1 MKISNN
7 ALNFLLAQYRAIFK
21 RAYIKGIASAVIL
34 TAGLAAGQAQAT
46 PTAQDPIWTNDGS
59 NWSIQSGGTAITASG
74 SSVAGDYDNGTDA
87 DHNDGIV
94 SGETLV
100 IGASGTPINGDVTSI
115 TSGSAYGGYVS
126 LGDDKTMNALAE
138 GNYLYVKSGGTL
150 NTDGNIVGGWAKTN
164 GSGFATARDNHLI
177 IEKDATLT
185 KAGQFIGAVA
195 AGNNGALAE
204 GNSFTFTGADAKT
217 TLTNNGNFGAT
228 VFVGESGGKAGAKG
242 TFEALGNTL
251 KMSNFAVTDVNAPTK
266 QKTFVGGN
274 IQVLNAA
281 ENNSITLRAQGNTV
295 DLSNFTIGNASYTTN
310 SSGNVANIAANYV
323 VNNEGTKHAVALV
336 EANGSGDTGVILNNG
351 DIFGASI
358 YGGFAQNVSGGSATA
373 SNNSVSI
380 TNTDLF
386 VSTSGSASSQKYIMN
401 AITGGHAESTYTTA
415 GQKVNLTASNN
426 VVSIINDEN
435 DKAKTPHTMQGTVY
449 GAKLTL
455 TSGSGITNFVGAT
468 LTADGNQVT
477 VGEGVDVID
486 GSIYGAYLE
495 SNVGTATESGG
506 ATLHASNNSVTID
519 GSWTFSDN
527 ASIATVAA
535 EAGRLTAENNKLVL
549 NGKVNGGGAVIAAVV
564 SSAQPKIP
572 GTLENPGNHNLS
584 NNSVEIGANA
594 EITNAN
600 IYAAQSL
607 AHSAYTLNND
617 VTVSGKV
624 TNSDIYGGTGADSLV
639 DVQANSRLT
648 YNDGAAGPDSGST
661 HVISSDVVNLDGVVS
676 VDQYA
681 TLQVKGYGK
690 NGMNNAGSYNTNQTT
705 VGSTAE
711 LYNRNVVELFGDTTV
726 EANAKLH
733 ALTDGAKLKVNGN
746 STAVTTD
753 DDLQVGLVGGRGQLT
768 IAKSQL
774 QSYLTAGDNYTLDKT
789 TDTDKAGTVEVTS
802 GGVLEFTDSNIDLAT
817 LDYTSDSGADTGKIL
832 VGTTAGSTILKG
844 DAVTVSH
851 ALAQNGTKVADGTI
865 TLNKDGEFGDE
876 YSKLDKL
883 TTTDGVSIEANDLF
897 LGSSR
902 INAEQSKDIT
912 FEKAT
917 AKDSINFTVGSG
929 TFTLASE
936 VAGNNYMHTNDL
948 ASDLEYFTA
957 LNGTISGDVD
967 VVSGG
972 ALTVEY
978 GHWTAQG
985 DIELKADASAGGGA
999 LNVGINNTTNTN
1011 DRNHI
1016 ANGDAA
1022 LPDAT
1027 LVLDQA
1033 LTVNLSG
1040 AGTVTVTVDGQ
1051 SRGWTGDNRLGVYD
1065 EQLAQSTVGDDHYVM
1080 LDLRNGLD
1088 VVGTDAGVL
1097 SGKFQMDV
1105 KSGGVVKMMADDLN
1119 TLLVQ
1124 NDGAAQTSGS
1134 FISVSDRA
1142 HLQVTGDVSADFG
1155 DFGQVSGAN
1164 GIKLDDGVMSA
1175 NSLSLIHEHDNSA
1188 ATPEESAYY
1197 ATGANK
1203 IDFGS
1208 STGTVAVKE
1217 VVINDLQRVTKPEG
1231 STSDNNYASEV
1242 VFARGTLD
1250 IGENLSSINDTL
1262 VVGESG
1268 SADHVA
1274 NLRFYGADIVEGDS
1288 GAAGT
1293 INVDTVRVANGKVS
1307 VLNGAWEGNTFDL
1320 GASGNMVIGGSEDD
1334 RANLTA
1340 QSLKMAQSSF
1350 LDVLAT
1356 GNMTV
1361 NSVDFSG
1368 LTAAATHADGASVVD
1383 TGVHVAGTLTING
1396 TSAEKGGVTFG
1407 AEGSIDIAKNGVLK
1421 FGSAATTG
1429 AILANNTYNG
1439 AASIKLVEG
1448 YTKIANNGGA
1458 LHLALSESTVF
1469 DGDAIK
1475 ALKTALFTTG
1485 TTGSFENPGSSTQ
1498 LKDGGVLN
1506 IGDASFKG
1514 ITGFEQLTAPGT
1526 SGYTIAWDN
1535 VREFSDV
1542 FGNDVTNNQLS
1553 QANVNSIQQGA
1564 DKIQGHWGSLSMES
1578 GVAAGA
1584 QVTIA
1589 GDTTLYNAAGNNGFF
1604 VSDASHQEAKGAIVE
1619 AQKDLELLGGGT
1631 IGRVSLENGSND
1643 AYKNLTILE
1652 VRDGATTIAAIDA
1665 KDAASIAQN
1674 TVVNLYSDTTVTG
1687 DITNIGVVEAYQ
1699 GAQVKA
1705 ANAKVDEVS
1714 TQNADITIAGDLEF
1728 KDAYVFGGSI
1738 TAKNAD
1744 MTAVTIA
1751 GDVGDVGVING
1762 GLFKVTDTFTADENA
1777 KIQVG
1782 IDVSSLPTA
1791 DTTID
1796 DITLD
1801 DGTVAGGTGYLEV
1814 GTLEL
1819 NGANLIVDPEYD
1831 EATAVAAALKFKKGN
1846 ETYSTNDVGTMDG
1859 RIHVGKNAAFGV
1871 GATLAETQAAIAEYQ
1886 VGGALDQEK
1895 YGSILYLNGQLT
1907 VDNGSEIALNAHDND
1922 IRQSLLYTISQLE
1935 ENQFADLGLGKNT
1948 AIIMTQKAFED
1959 GEGNKTGTAIH
1970 FDRQDAVVNG
1980 AGGEI
1985 VLAGDFDLSDEL
1997 TIFSDKGNAT
2007 DATKTGVNVIGSIE
2021 VRTANG
2027 FLFDT
2032 LSGENAG
2039 KVNLTVDKDRAYQV
2053 MSQASDPVVETLIAY
2068 APSSSSSQGGATTP
2082 DNGAEDSGETV
2093 PATES
2098 ETQDALAQNNGRS
2111 GAIVELPGETTPE
2124 TPSEPTTPGED
2135 GEQGGEQ
2142 PSEPTAPAASHKS
2155 AFLNAVVINT
2165 HGAPAEQAARLGVY
2179 GGTAQVG
2186 LAAAGSN
2193 SDVLESRFGIGAN
2206 AQSLN
2211 LASNGMG
2218 GTLWVAP
2225 IYKSS
2230 DSDDFGAQGLNYG
2243 VDFDLY
2249 GVALGGDY
2257 KVTNEVTVGAMFN
2270 VGSGSLDGQGN
2281 AAAAGTS
2288 NDFDY
2293 FGFALY
2299 GAYQAGA
2306 LTVTGDLSYTQV
2318 DNDLEGSNE
2327 VGKLTASSDTS
2338 AWSLG
2343 VTGQYKFSFAAVD
2356 VTPHAGLRFTSLD
2369 LDDYSLEAAGYGNV
2383 ANYDGDTLSVF
2394 SIPVGVTFAKTIEG
2408 ESWNVTPA
2416 LDLHVTGQ
2424 FGDDEAEGTVAWT
2437 GTNLSTNVSSEIF
2450 DSFTYGATVGVQA
2463 ESNSFSFGVGLGY
2476 TGSSNTDEFSAQAN
2490 ARFTF

>member
-1 MKISNN
+1 MLSRLSI
-7 ALNFLLAQYRAIFK
+7 LVQYSK
-21 RAYIKGIASAVIL
+21 V
-34 TAGLAAGQAQAT
+34 
-46 PTAQDPIWTNDGS
+46 
-59 NWSIQSGGTAITASG
+59 
-74 SSVAGDYDNGTDA
+74 GD
-87 DHNDGIV
+87 
-94 SGETLV
+94 
-100 IGASGTPINGDVTSI
+100 
-115 TSGSAYGGYVS
+115 
-126 LGDDKTMNALAE
+126 
-138 GNYLYVKSGGTL
+138 
-150 NTDGNIVGGWAKTN
+150 
-164 GSGFATARDNHLI
+164 
-177 IEKDATLT
+177 
-185 KAGQFIGAVA
+185 
-195 AGNNGALAE
+195 
-204 GNSFTFTGADAKT
+204 
-217 TLTNNGNFGAT
+217 
-228 VFVGESGGKAGAKG
+228 
-242 TFEALGNTL
+242 
-251 KMSNFAVTDVNAPTK
+251 
-266 QKTFVGGN
+266 KTFVGGN
-274 IQVLNAA
+274 IQILNLDA
-281 ENNSITLRAQGNTV
+281 NNKIDAISAQGNTV
-295 DLSNFTIGNASYTTN
+295 KLVDFTLGAANHTTGYEIG
-310 SSGNVANIAANYV
+310 NIAANSV
-323 VNNEGTKHAVALV
+323 VHLESNKYEVDLV
-336 EANGSGDTGVILNNG
+336 EANGSGDTGVILSNG
-351 DIFGASI
+351 KIYGATV
-358 YGGFAQNVSGGSATA
+358 YGGFAQNVAGGSANA
-373 SNNSVSI
+373 NSNIVSI
-380 TNTDLF
+380 TDTDLL
-386 VSTSGSASSQKYIMN
+386 VSTSGSGPTAAYIYN
-401 AITGGHAESTYTTA
+401 AVTGGHAESTVTSG
-415 GQKVNLTASNN
+415 GQKVSLEASSNT
-426 VVSIINDEN
+426 VTIEN
-435 DKAKTPHTMQGTVY
+435 KATDITKTRYAVNGPVAVMGAHLSLKSGGTGV
-449 GAKLTL
+449 TD
-455 TSGSGITNFVGAT
+455 FVGST
-468 LTADGNQVT
+468 LTANNNKVT
-477 VGEGVDVID
+477 IGAGIDVT
-486 GSIYGAYLE
+486 GSIAGVLIETDAAK
-495 SNVGTATESGG
+495 NVKSGG
-506 ATLHASNNSVTID
+506 ATIRASGNTVTFN
-519 GSWTFSDN
+519 GTWHTSSN
-527 ASIATVAA
+527 ASITTVVA
-535 EAGRLTAENNKLVL
+535 EAGQTTAENNKLII
-549 NGKVNGGGAVIAAVV
+549 NGEVDGGGALIAAVV
-564 SSAQPKIP
+564 ASAQPAITSK
-572 GTLENPGNHNLS
+572 LDNPPAHQLS
-584 NNSVEIGANA
+584 NNSIEIGADAVIDNA
-594 EITNAN
+594 D
-600 IYAAQSL
+600 IYAVRSSD
-607 AHSAYTLNND
+607 HNAYTLNND
-617 VTVSGKV
+617 VTVAGTVS
-624 TNSDIYGGTGADSLV
+624 NSDIYGGTGADSLV

-648 YNDGAAGPDSGST
+648 YNDGTAGAGNGSN
-661 HVISSDVVNLDGVVS
+661 HVISSDNVDLGGVIS
-676 VDQYA
+676 VGQYD
-681 TLQVKGYGK
+681 TLSIKGYAN
-690 NGMNNAGSYNTNQTT
+690 NGNTNTTGSGTKYNTNLTNIK
-705 VGSTAE
+705 STAE
-711 LYNRNVVELFGDTTV
+711 LYNHGTVELLGDTTV
-726 EANAKLH
+726 AAGAKLH
-733 ALTDGAKLKVNGN
+733 ALTEGAKLKVNGD
-746 STAVTTD
+746 STAVTTA
-753 DDLQVGLVGGRGQLT
+753 DDLNVGLVGGRGQLT
-768 IAKSQL
+768 ISKAQL
-774 QSYLTAGDNYTLDKT
+774 QSYLTAGEKYTLDT
-789 TDTDKAGTVEVTS
+789 YSGTDKAGTVEVTS

-817 LDYTSDSGADTGKIL
+817 LDYSNTDVAGKIYVAKDSGSA
-832 VGTTAGSTILKG
+832 ILKG

-851 ALAQNGTKVADGTI
+851 ALATNGTKVASGDIKLNNDGKFSQTEYDKI
-865 TLNKDGEFGDE
+865 DTLTQTSGI
-876 YSKLDKL
+876 
-883 TTTDGVSIEANDLF
+883 SIEANDLI

-902 INAEQSKDIT
+902 ISDTQSAEIK

-929 TFTLASE
+929 TFTLTSK

-948 ASDLEYFTA
+948 ASELDYFTA
-957 LNGTISGDVD
+957 LNGTITGDVD

-972 ALTVEY
+972 ELTIEY

-985 DIELKADASAGGGA
+985 DIELKADASTGGGA
-999 LNVGINNTTNTN
+999 LTVGIDNSDSTA
-1011 DRNHI
+1011 RNYI
-1016 ANGDAA
+1016 DKGNAKA

-1027 LVLDQA
+1027 LVLDKA

-1040 AGTVTVTVDGQ
+1040 AGTATVTVDGKQ
-1051 SRGWTGDNRLGVYD
+1051 TGGYSYTDDKHNRLGVYD
-1065 EQLAQSTVGDDHYVM
+1065 EELAQSTVGDDHYVM
-1080 LDLRNGLD
+1080 LDLRNGLA
-1088 VVGTDAGVL
+1088 VLGDANGDL
-1097 SGKFQMDV
+1097 KGKFEMDV
-1105 KSGGVVKMMADDLN
+1105 ESGGVVKMMADDLN
-1119 TLLVQ
+1119 ALLVQ
-1124 NDGAAQTSGS
+1124 NNAEGTDSKSGS
-1134 FISVSDRA
+1134 QITISDKA
-1142 HLQVTGDVSADFG
+1142 HLQVTGDVSATFR
-1155 DFGQVSGAN
+1155 DFGQVSGDN

-1175 NSLSLIHEHDNSA
+1175 NSLSLIHEHNNSA
-1188 ATPEESAYY
+1188 TTPEESAYY

-1217 VVINDLQRVTKPEG
+1217 VEINDLQRVTKPDE

-1262 VVGESG
+1262 VVGV
-1268 SADHVA
+1268 ADGTATVA
-1274 NLRFYGADIVEGDS
+1274 NLDFYGADIVEGAS
-1288 GAAGT
+1288 GATGT
-1293 INVDTVRVANGKVS
+1293 INVDTVRVANGTVS
-1307 VLNGAWEGNTFDL
+1307 VLNGAWEGNAFDL
-1320 GASGNMVIGGSEDD
+1320 GTSGNMVIGNSDDSDD

-1350 LDVLAT
+1350 LNVLAT

-1368 LTAAATHADGASVVD
+1368 LTTAATRNGVNSATDDA
-1383 TGVHVAGTLTING
+1383 GVHVAGTLTING
-1396 TSAEKGGVTFG
+1396 TSGDKAGVKFG
-1407 AEGSIDIAKNGVLK
+1407 AEGSIDIAKNGILK

-1439 AASIKLVEG
+1439 AASIKLVDG

-1458 LHLALSESTVF
+1458 MHLALSESTVF

-1475 ALKTALFTTG
+1475 ALKTALF

-1535 VREFSDV
+1535 VREFSDIY
-1542 FGNDVTNNQLS
+1542 GNDVTNNQLS

-1564 DKIQGHWGSLSMES
+1564 DKIQGHCGSLSMES

-1665 KDAASIAQN
+1665 KDAASIAKN

-1687 DITNIGVVEAYQ
+1687 DITNIDVVEAYQ

-1714 TQNADITIAGDLEF
+1714 TQNADIAIAGDLEF

-1762 GLFKVTDTFTADENA
+1762 GLFKVTDTFTAEKNA

-1791 DTTID
+1791 DTTLD

-1819 NGANLIVDPEYD
+1819 NGADLVVDPEYD
-1831 EATAVAAALKFKKGN
+1831 EATAVAAALKFKKGP
-1846 ETYSTNDVGTMDG
+1846 ETYSTNDVGTMVG

-1970 FDRQDAVVNG
+1970 FDREDAVVNG

-1985 VLAGDFDLSDEL
+1985 VLAGDFDLSDQL
-1997 TIFSDKGNAT
+1997 TIFSDNGNDT

-2032 LSGENAG
+2032 LSGEDEG
-2039 KVNLTVDKDRAYQV
+2039 KVNLKVDTDRAYQV
-2053 MSQASDPVVETLIAY
+2053 MSQASNPVVETLIAY

-2082 DNGAEDSGETV
+2082 DNGAEGSSKTV
-2093 PATES
+2093 PATPIAEQN
-2098 ETQDALAQNNGRS
+2098 TLAQTNGRS
-2111 GAIVELPGETTPE
+2111 GPIVELPGETTPE
-2124 TPSEPTTPGED
+2124 TPSEPSEPSTPGEG
-2135 GEQGGEQ
+2135 GEPSNPGAGEQ
-2142 PSEPTAPAASHKS
+2142 PSEPTAPAASNKS

-2225 IYKSS
+2225 IYKSQ

-2257 KVTNEVTVGAMFN
+2257 KVTNEITVGAMFN

-2416 LDLHVTGQ
+2416 LDLHITGQ

-2476 TGSSNTDEFSAQAN
+2476 TGSSNADEFSAQAN

>member
-1 MKISNN
+1 MVPLYRCQTPRFSLLLHLRVIHDDNSN
-7 ALNFLLAQYRAIFK
+7 LAQEDATY
-21 RAYIKGIASAVIL
+21 IAS
-34 TAGLAAGQAQAT
+34 
-46 PTAQDPIWTNDGS
+46 
-59 NWSIQSGGTAITASG
+59 
-74 SSVAGDYDNGTDA
+74 
-87 DHNDGIV
+87 
-94 SGETLV
+94 
-100 IGASGTPINGDVTSI
+100 
-115 TSGSAYGGYVS
+115 
-126 LGDDKTMNALAE
+126 
-138 GNYLYVKSGGTL
+138 
-150 NTDGNIVGGWAKTN
+150 
-164 GSGFATARDNHLI
+164 
-177 IEKDATLT
+177 
-185 KAGQFIGAVA
+185 
-195 AGNNGALAE
+195 
-204 GNSFTFTGADAKT
+204 
-217 TLTNNGNFGAT
+217 
-228 VFVGESGGKAGAKG
+228 
-242 TFEALGNTL
+242 
-251 KMSNFAVTDVNAPTK
+251 
-266 QKTFVGGN
+266 
-274 IQVLNAA
+274 
-281 ENNSITLRAQGNTV
+281 
-295 DLSNFTIGNASYTTN
+295 
-310 SSGNVANIAANYV
+310 
-323 VNNEGTKHAVALV
+323 
-336 EANGSGDTGVILNNG
+336 
-351 DIFGASI
+351 
-358 YGGFAQNVSGGSATA
+358 
-373 SNNSVSI
+373 
-380 TNTDLF
+380 
-386 VSTSGSASSQKYIMN
+386 
-401 AITGGHAESTYTTA
+401 
-415 GQKVNLTASNN
+415 
-426 VVSIINDEN
+426 
-435 DKAKTPHTMQGTVY
+435 
-449 GAKLTL
+449 
-455 TSGSGITNFVGAT
+455 
-468 LTADGNQVT
+468 
-477 VGEGVDVID
+477 
-486 GSIYGAYLE
+486 
-495 SNVGTATESGG
+495 
-506 ATLHASNNSVTID
+506 
-519 GSWTFSDN
+519 
-527 ASIATVAA
+527 
-535 EAGRLTAENNKLVL
+535 
-549 NGKVNGGGAVIAAVV
+549 
-564 SSAQPKIP
+564 
-572 GTLENPGNHNLS
+572 
-584 NNSVEIGANA
+584 
-594 EITNAN
+594 
-600 IYAAQSL
+600 
-607 AHSAYTLNND
+607 
-617 VTVSGKV
+617 
-624 TNSDIYGGTGADSLV
+624 
-639 DVQANSRLT
+639 
-648 YNDGAAGPDSGST
+648 
-661 HVISSDVVNLDGVVS
+661 
-676 VDQYA
+676 
-681 TLQVKGYGK
+681 
-690 NGMNNAGSYNTNQTT
+690 
-705 VGSTAE
+705 
-711 LYNRNVVELFGDTTV
+711 
-726 EANAKLH
+726 
-733 ALTDGAKLKVNGN
+733 
-746 STAVTTD
+746 
-753 DDLQVGLVGGRGQLT
+753 
-768 IAKSQL
+768 
-774 QSYLTAGDNYTLDKT
+774 
-789 TDTDKAGTVEVTS
+789 
-802 GGVLEFTDSNIDLAT
+802 
-817 LDYTSDSGADTGKIL
+817 
-832 VGTTAGSTILKG
+832 
-844 DAVTVSH
+844 
-851 ALAQNGTKVADGTI
+851 
-865 TLNKDGEFGDE
+865 
-876 YSKLDKL
+876 
-883 TTTDGVSIEANDLF
+883 
-897 LGSSR
+897 
-902 INAEQSKDIT
+902 
-912 FEKAT
+912 
-917 AKDSINFTVGSG
+917 
-929 TFTLASE
+929 
-936 VAGNNYMHTNDL
+936 
-948 ASDLEYFTA
+948 
-957 LNGTISGDVD
+957 
-967 VVSGG
+967 
-972 ALTVEY
+972 
-978 GHWTAQG
+978 
-985 DIELKADASAGGGA
+985 
-999 LNVGINNTTNTN
+999 
-1011 DRNHI
+1011 
-1016 ANGDAA
+1016 
-1022 LPDAT
+1022 
-1027 LVLDQA
+1027 
-1033 LTVNLSG
+1033 
-1040 AGTVTVTVDGQ
+1040 
-1051 SRGWTGDNRLGVYD
+1051 
-1065 EQLAQSTVGDDHYVM
+1065 
-1080 LDLRNGLD
+1080 
-1088 VVGTDAGVL
+1088 
-1097 SGKFQMDV
+1097 
-1105 KSGGVVKMMADDLN
+1105 
-1119 TLLVQ
+1119 
-1124 NDGAAQTSGS
+1124 
-1134 FISVSDRA
+1134 
-1142 HLQVTGDVSADFG
+1142 
-1155 DFGQVSGAN
+1155 
-1164 GIKLDDGVMSA
+1164 
-1175 NSLSLIHEHDNSA
+1175 
-1188 ATPEESAYY
+1188 
-1197 ATGANK
+1197 GANK

-1208 STGTVAVKE
+1208 SGGTVSVQA
-1217 VVINDLQRVTKPEG
+1217 VVINDLQSVTKPN
-1231 STSDNNYASEV
+1231 STSDNDYASQV

-1288 GAAGT
+1288 GATGT
-1293 INVDTVRVANGKVS
+1293 INVDTIQVANGFVKVE
-1307 VLNGAWEGNTFDL
+1307 NGAWEGNAFDL
-1320 GASGNMVIGGSEDD
+1320 GAAGDMSIGGSEDD

-1340 QSLKMAQSSF
+1340 QSLKMAQGSL

-1361 NSVDFSG
+1361 NSVDLSG
-1368 LTAAATHADGASVVD
+1368 LTTAATRSGANSATD
-1383 TGVHVAGTLTING
+1383 DAGVHVAGTLTING
-1396 TSAEKGGVTFG
+1396 TSAEKGGVVFG

-1439 AASIKLVEG
+1439 ADSIKLVEG
-1448 YTKIANNGGA
+1448 YHKIANNGGA
-1458 LHLALSESTVF
+1458 MHLALSESTVF
-1469 DGDAIK
+1469 DGEAIK
-1475 ALKTALFTTG
+1475 ELKRDLFTS
-1485 TTGSFENPGSSTQ
+1485 GSFENPGSSTQ

-1553 QANVNSIQQGA
+1553 QANINSIQQGA

-1631 IGRVSLENGSND
+1631 IGRVSLEDGSND

-1665 KDAASIAQN
+1665 KDAASIAKN

-1714 TQNADITIAGDLEF
+1714 TQNADIAIAGDLEF

-1744 MTAVTIA
+1744 MTAVTI
-1751 GDVGDVGVING
+1751 GNDTGDVGVING
-1762 GLFKVTDTFTADENA
+1762 GLFKVTDTFTAEKNA

-1819 NGANLIVDPEYD
+1819 NGADLVVDPEYD
-1831 EATAVAAALKFKKGN
+1831 EATAVAAALKFKKGP
-1846 ETYSTNDVGTMDG
+1846 ETYSTNDVGTMVG
-1859 RIHVGKNAAFGV
+1859 RVHVGKNAAFGV

-1970 FDRQDAVVNG
+1970 FDREDAVVNG

-1985 VLAGDFDLSDEL
+1985 VLAGDFDLSDQL
-1997 TIFSDKGNAT
+1997 TIFSDNGNAT

-2032 LSGENAG
+2032 LSGEDEG
-2039 KVNLTVDKDRAYQV
+2039 KVNLKVDTDRAYQV
-2053 MSQASDPVVETLIAY
+2053 MSQASNPVVETLIAY

-2082 DNGAEDSGETV
+2082 NNGTENQGETV
-2093 PATES
+2093 PATEL
-2098 ETQDALAQNNGRS
+2098 ETQSAIAQNSGRS
-2111 GAIVELPGETTPE
+2111 GAIIEQPGETTPE
-2124 TPSEPTTPGED
+2124 TPSEPSEPSTPGA
-2135 GEQGGEQ
+2135 GEQ
-2142 PSEPTAPAASHKS
+2142 PSEPTVPAASNKS

-2179 GGTAQVG
+2179 GGAAQVG

-2327 VGKLTASSDTS
+2327 LGKLTASSDTS

-2343 VTGQYKFSFAAVD
+2343 VTGQYAFSFAAVD

-2369 LDDYSLEAAGYGNV
+2369 LDDYSIAGAGYGNV

-2408 ESWNVTPA
+2408 ESWSVTPA

-2476 TGSSNTDEFSAQAN
+2476 TGSSNADEFSAQAN